1 MRYLK
6 FTDCLINKP
15 TSQKFVL
22 KNTSGIKTR
31 FKFHSLKFEPLS
43 HQAPKIKSD
52 IEKARDD
59 DLARK
64 QRLNETGD
72 TFTQRGSTA
81 PANVVASSN
90 NSAQGGGRMIRFAP
104 STKSGATHSRHGISS
119 AGFEKREKPIL
130 TDEHE
135 ATQKFSS
142 KTGTTFT
149 QTKKLEK
156 DANFFLS
163 NNKGIAIV
171 FSPHMGELPPH
182 SEIPITVM
190 VYNNV
195 CGRFEDKVISE
206 VRGLEP
212 MEFPV
217 SIAIKGSPVEIPGS
231 QVGMSYSEAIPLLP
245 MPMQVVKT

>member
-1 MRYLK
+1 M
-6 FTDCLINKP
+6 
-15 TSQKFVL
+15 
-22 KNTSGIKTR
+22 
-31 FKFHSLKFEPLS
+31 
-43 HQAPKIKSD
+43 
-52 IEKARDD
+52 
-59 DLARK
+59 
-64 QRLNETGD
+64 
-72 TFTQRGSTA
+72 
-81 PANVVASSN
+81 
-90 NSAQGGGRMIRFAP
+90 
-104 STKSGATHSRHGISS
+104 
-119 AGFEKREKPIL
+119 
-130 TDEHE
+130 
-135 ATQKFSS
+135 
-142 KTGTTFT
+142 
-149 QTKKLEK
+149 TKKFEK

-231 QVGMSYSEAIPLLP
+231 QVGLSYSEPIPLLP
-245 MPMQVVKT
+245 MPTQVVKT

>member
-1 MRYLK
+1 
-6 FTDCLINKP
+6 
-15 TSQKFVL
+15 
-22 KNTSGIKTR
+22 
-31 FKFHSLKFEPLS
+31 
-43 HQAPKIKSD
+43 
-52 IEKARDD
+52 
-59 DLARK
+59 
-64 QRLNETGD
+64 
-72 TFTQRGSTA
+72 
-81 PANVVASSN
+81 
-90 NSAQGGGRMIRFAP
+90 MIRFAP
-104 STKSGATHSRHGISS
+104 STKSGLTHSRHGISS
-119 AGFEKREKPIL
+119 AGLEKREKPIL

-156 DANFFLS
+156 DANYFLA

-190 VYNNV
+190 IYNNV

-217 SIAIKGSPVEIPGS
+217 SIAIKGSPVEIPSS
-231 QVGMSYSEAIPLLP
+231 QVGMSYSEPIPLLP
-245 MPMQVVKT
+245 MPMQVVKS

>member
-1 MRYLK
+1 
-6 FTDCLINKP
+6 
-15 TSQKFVL
+15 
-22 KNTSGIKTR
+22 
-31 FKFHSLKFEPLS
+31 
-43 HQAPKIKSD
+43 
-52 IEKARDD
+52 
-59 DLARK
+59 
-64 QRLNETGD
+64 
-72 TFTQRGSTA
+72 
-81 PANVVASSN
+81 
-90 NSAQGGGRMIRFAP
+90 MIRFAP
-104 STKSGATHSRHGISS
+104 STKSGATHSRQGISS
-119 AGFEKREKPIL
+119 AGFEKREKPTMSIE
-130 TDEHE
+130 DSEFE
-135 ATQKFSS
+135 RSS

-156 DANFFLS
+156 DANYFLA

-171 FSPHMGELPPH
+171 FSPHIGELPPH
-182 SEIPITVM
+182 TEIPITVM

-217 SIAIKGSPVEIPGS
+217 SIAIKGSPVEIPAS